1 MNIKLSVKGKEI
13 CLSGEAELT
22 DLLKGL
28 EFAMGGGRG
37 AQTFGCVTAAG
48 ESASS
53 GNRASGATGSHHF
66 SGFNGLAERVKR
78 RLGMSSVEST
88 QGADLDPEQL
98 AKF

>member
-13 CLSGEAELT
+13 CLNGEDELT

-48 ESASS
+48 KPDGS
-53 GNRASGATGSHHF
+53 GIRASGGSGSHHF

-78 RLGMSSVEST
+78 RLGMSS
-88 QGADLDPEQL
+88 G
-98 AKF
+98 KF